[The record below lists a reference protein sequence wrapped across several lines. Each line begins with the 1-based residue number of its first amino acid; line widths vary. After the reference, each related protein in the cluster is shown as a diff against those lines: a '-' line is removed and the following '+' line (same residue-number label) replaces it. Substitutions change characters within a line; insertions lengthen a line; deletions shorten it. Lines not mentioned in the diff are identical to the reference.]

1 MANETPIIV
10 TIKLLTIYLEKGTPD
25 DDVIRASSTKL
36 SKVGCLTKN
45 LGGNANN
52 SPIGLNA

>member
-1 MANETPIIV
+1 MV
-10 TIKLLTIYLEKGTPD
+10 TIKLFTIYLEKGTPD

-45 LGGNANN
+45 LGGKANN